1 MMTMSVITI
10 GDAQFDL
17 LHVAL
22 FAALFLSGLLIYSL
36 WPHRKRANESNENLN
51 QMNGRYAALLT
62 ENATNLSRV
71 KSLEETLEHERKQAE
86 VRADYVEQQRKTL
99 QARLEEAETKLSR
112 EEARTE
118 ERDRAMK
125 EEREQLTALRQEVED
140 RFKEIAHSA
149 LKQSQSLF
157 LETANE
163 TFGKQKEA
171 AEGNIKSLMSP
182 IREAIGKFEQRVE
195 GMEKVR
201 AEDKSAIFEQV
212 KNIGEMLNRN
222 QAVTSKLVSAL
233 SSPKGGGRWGEE
245 SLRNVMEM
253 AGLSEHADFTEQDGS
268 GGDGLRPDVIIR
280 MPGGRE
286 IVVDSKVSIDDFL
299 QAADEPDETRRNT
312 FLAAHA
318 RKMKDHVKR
327 LASKEYWKA
336 FESRVDFV
344 AMYVPG
350 ENFYAAALQVERDL
364 FDYAARNKVLIVTPS
379 TLIAL
384 AKAVAYGW
392 RQEEAAK
399 NALEAAQMGRDLHKR
414 LATFTNHMERVG
426 TSLGRSVSAFNQMTG
441 SYERMVMP
449 QARKFE
455 TLQLSDSGTEIKDL
469 TRIEE
474 LPSNTN
480 PGQFE
485 EPDLTTDTPEI
496 ETEDESDSSPQ
507 LPLDNDQEY

>member
-1 MMTMSVITI
+1 MTNPIIFI
-10 GDAQFDL
+10 GSAQFDL
-17 LHVAL
+17 VHLGL
-22 FAALFLSGLLIYSL
+22 FTLLFLCTLLAYSL
-36 WPHRKRANESNENLN
+36 WPYRKRADT
-51 QMNGRYAALLT
+51 AT
-62 ENATNLSRV
+62 TNLTALQALNNKLSAEHAGMTARLT
-71 KSLEETLEHERKQAE
+71 SLQETLDHERKQSSE
-86 VRADYVEQQRKTL
+86 RIEEMETEKRIMQL
-99 QARLEEAETKLSR
+99 HLEEAETRLSR
-112 EEARTE
+112 AETRTE
-118 ERDRAMK
+118 ERERAMK
-125 EEREQLTALRQEVED
+125 EEREQMTALRQEVED

-149 LKQSQSLF
+149 LKQSQGLF

-171 AEGNIKSLMSP
+171 TEGNLKALMSP
-182 IREAIGKFEQRVE
+182 IREAIGKFETRVE
-195 GMEKVR
+195 GLEKVR

-212 KNIGEMLNRN
+212 KNIGNMLVRN
-222 QAVTSKLVSAL
+222 QAVTSKLVTAL

-253 AGLSEHADFTEQDGS
+253 AGLSEHADFVEQHGS
-268 GGDGLRPDVIIR
+268 AGDGLRPDVIIR

-286 IVVDSKVSIDDFL
+286 IVVDSKVSIEDFL
-299 QAADEPDETRRNT
+299 QAADETDETRRNT

-327 LASKEYWKA
+327 LASKEYWKY

-350 ENFYAAALQVERDL
+350 ENFYAAALQAERDL

-426 TSLGRSVSAFNQMTG
+426 ASLGRSVYAFNQMTG

-469 TRIEE
+469 NRIEE
-474 LPSNTN
+474 FPSNTN
-480 PGQFE
+480 ITPE
-485 EPDLTTDTPEI
+485 DEPETGDLTPDG
-496 ETEDESDSSPQ
+496 
-507 LPLDNDQEY
+507 LPFGVNSQD